1 MKKQTL
7 LFYLLM
13 LVGFSSCRW
22 HHHGY
27 TDISYNE
34 SGHYYS
40 MKAYFNKNKT
50 RKVENYMDERIGD
63 RSKFSFVST
72 RIDGQIALDD
82 RTTFYIKKY
91 PGQIKIRLNK
101 YENSEAS
108 YERVRE
114 MCEGIKEILSEN

>member
-13 LVGFSSCRW
+13 LVESTSCRW

-50 RKVENYMDERIGD
+50 RKVESYMDERIGD
-63 RSKFSFVST
+63 RSNMSFVNT

-82 RTTFYIKKY
+82 HTTFYIKKY
-91 PGQIKIRLNK
+91 PGFLEIKLDKDQNSYPSYQRIRT
-101 YENSEAS
+101 
-108 YERVRE
+108 
-114 MCEGIKEILSEN
+114 MCQGIKDIIGN